1 MLDLKVFG
9 ESEFVAGV
17 AERVDQMSGT
27 GQVRVVAAARPGRS
41 LLQANVAHDAVDHVL
56 DELERLAVPTA
67 DVSLARV
74 ELVGQLADRRKG
86 SDLVW
91 ADVVGVAG
99 NNARLVGRYLAFMA
113 VAGIVGGY
121 GVVDRN
127 PLLIVGAMAV
137 SPDLLPIVATA
148 VGVVGRDRLLV
159 RRSLLTLV
167 AGLAVA
173 GIFAAVM
180 TFLLDHLGT
189 LPAGFNIHDTV
200 LRGMAD
206 VSDETIVV
214 ALFAGVAG
222 MLAIETRASAGVGVA
237 ISVTTLP
244 AVAYFGVALGLG
256 EAREATGAL
265 AVLTVNV
272 LFLVVGAAGTLTLQ
286 RRAGP
291 GTTRRDALTNS
302 GGGRRPRGP
311 SSPAPRARRRRG

>member
-9 ESEFVAGV
+9 ESGVMTRVA
-17 AERVDQMSGT
+17 ARLDAITGT
-27 GQVRVVAAARPGRS
+27 AQVRVVDAARPGSSVVR
-41 LLQANVAHDAVDHVL
+41 ADVAHDSVDDVL
-56 DELERLAVPTA
+56 DELERLAVPAA

-74 ELVGQLADRRKG
+74 ELVGQLAGRKADT
-86 SDLVW
+86 SLVW

-99 NNARLVGRYLAFMA
+99 SNARLVGQYLAFMA
-113 VAGIVGGY
+113 VAGVIGCY

-127 PLLIVGAMAV
+127 PILIVGAMAV
-137 SPDLLPIVATA
+137 SPDLLPITAIA
-148 VGVVGRDRLLV
+148 VGVIGHDLKLALRAF
-159 RRSLLTLV
+159 LTLV

-173 GIFAAVM
+173 GIFAAL
-180 TFLLDHLGT
+180 FALLQDQLDL

-237 ISVTTLP
+237 ISVTTIP
-244 AVAYFGVALGLG
+244 AAAYFGIALGLG

-265 AVLTVNV
+265 AVLSLNV
-272 LFLVVGAAGTLTLQ
+272 LFLVIGAAVTLLLQ
-286 RRAGP
+286 RR
-291 GTTRRDALTNS
+291 RRLRQRIDH
-302 GGGRRPRGP
+302 
-311 SSPAPRARRRRG
+311 